1 MDPQQVYIEE
11 ARELLAELETVLLEL
26 EANPT
31 DQELIAKAFR
41 ALHTIKGSG
50 AMFGFDEI
58 ASFTHE
64 VETVFDLVRD
74 QKLPVTKELIDLTL
88 LARDRIRGLLEGEEN
103 EIDKAQAEAIL
114 KGYKDIVNRDQAPE
128 EKKPPFEKSESD
140 SFPSSTEQSV
150 TYRIRFRPARDLFA
164 SGNNPVPLLN
174 ELRSLGPCTI
184 VANTGPIP
192 LLAEVEPES
201 CYVYWDIILTTN
213 AGLDAI
219 RDVFIFVEDASE
231 IKVEV
236 IDEEGLFI
244 DDSKY
249 KKLGEILI
257 ERGDIDPEE
266 LKKVLSSQKK
276 IGELLVEA
284 GLVQPENIQ
293 SALLEQEHIRKV
305 KAKRQKVES
314 VSSIRVDASKLDL
327 LVNLVGELVTV
338 QARLSQTASSSRD
351 SDLVLISE
359 EIERLT
365 EELRDNALGIRMLP
379 IGSTFSQFQRLVR
392 DLAGDQQKEIA
403 MTTEG
408 EETELDKTVIDRL
421 HDPLVHLI
429 RNSIDHGIE
438 LPETRRKANKPVQ
451 GRLHL
456 SALHSGAH
464 VLIRIED
471 DGKGL
476 DPELIR
482 SKAVE
487 KGLISADAK
496 LSEKEIFSLIFAA
509 GFSTAATVTNV
520 SGRGV
525 GMDVVKRTID
535 SLRGTIEI
543 ESQKGIGTTV
553 TLKLPLTLAIIDG
566 LLVETGGDFYV
577 MPLSSVEECVELTRE
592 DIKQAHGRHIA
603 NVRGEIVPYL
613 RLREQFVVQGA
624 LPEIEQIVITGV
636 NGHRTGIVV
645 DQVVG
650 QHQTVI
656 KSLGKFYKEVELVSG
671 ATILGDGTLALIL
684 DLPKLTEKAERQDQG
699 GV

>member
-26 EANPT
+26 EENPE
-31 DQELIAKAFR
+31 DSELIGRAFR

-50 AMFGFDEI
+50 AMFGFETI
-58 ASFTHE
+58 AAFTHE
-64 VETVFDLVRD
+64 VETAFDLVRSN
-74 QKLPVTKELIDLTL
+74 KLPVSKELIDLTL
-88 LARDRIRGLLEGEEN
+88 KARDTIRGFLEGEDSAE
-103 EIDKAQAEAIL
+103 DKTRAEGIL
-114 KGYKDIVNRDQAPE
+114 KEYRHIVAQNQTTPE
-128 EKKPPFEKSESD
+128 KVDPFEKVEEQLTPD
-140 SFPSSTEQSV
+140 STEKNV
-150 TYRIRFRPARDLFA
+150 TYRLRFRPHQDLFN
-164 SGNNPVPLLN
+164 SGTNPIPLLN

-192 LLAEVEPES
+192 LLNEFNPEA
-201 CYVYWDIILTTN
+201 CYIFWDIILTTA
-213 AGLDAI
+213 AGLDAL
-219 RDVFIFVEDASE
+219 RDVFIFVDDSCE
-231 IKVEV
+231 IKIEV
-236 IDEEGLFI
+236 VDEEGQFI
-244 DDSKY
+244 DDMGH

-257 ERGDIDPEE
+257 ERGDIDPET
-266 LKKVLSSQKK
+266 LKKVLTSQKRL
-276 IGELLVEA
+276 GEMLVDA
-284 GLVQPENIQ
+284 GLVQPELVQ

-305 KAKRQKVES
+305 KEKRQKTEA
-314 VSSIRVDASKLDL
+314 VSSIRVAAGKLDL

-338 QARLSQTASSSRD
+338 QARLSQTASSSHN

-365 EELRDNALGIRMLP
+365 EELRDNTMSIRMMP

-392 DLAGDQQKEIA
+392 DLSKDLQKEIVL
-403 MTTEG
+403 TTEG

-438 LPETRRKANKPVQ
+438 TPDVRRAAGKSIQ
-451 GRLHL
+451 GKVHL
-456 SALHSGAH
+456 SALHSGAN

-476 DPELIR
+476 NPETIR
-482 SKAVE
+482 NKAIE
-487 KGLISADAK
+487 KGMITADAK
-496 LSEKEIFSLIFAA
+496 LSEKEIFALIFAA
-509 GFSTAATVTNV
+509 GFSTAVSITNV

-535 SLRGTIEI
+535 SLRGTIEVDS
-543 ESQKGIGTTV
+543 EVGKGTIV

-566 LLVETGGDFYV
+566 LLVKTGGDYFV
-577 MPLSSVEECVELTRE
+577 MPLSAVEECVELSGE
-592 DIKQAHGRHIA
+592 DIQKAHGRHIA

-613 RLREQFVVQGA
+613 RLREQFRVNGK
-624 LPEIEQIVITGV
+624 PPDIEQIVITGV

-645 DQVVG
+645 DEVVG

-656 KSLGKFYKEVELVSG
+656 KSLGKFYKDVELISG

-684 DLPKLTEKAERQDQG
+684 DLGKLTERAERLDHK
-699 GV
+699 

>member
-26 EANPT
+26 EENPE
-31 DQELIAKAFR
+31 DSELIGRAFR

-50 AMFGFDEI
+50 AMFGFETI
-58 ASFTHE
+58 AAFTHE
-64 VETVFDLVRD
+64 VETAFDLVRSN
-74 QKLPVTKELIDLTL
+74 KLPVSKELIDLTL
-88 LARDRIRGLLEGEEN
+88 KARDTIRGFLEGEDSAE
-103 EIDKAQAEAIL
+103 DKTRAEGIL
-114 KGYKDIVNRDQAPE
+114 KEYRHIVAQNQTTPE
-128 EKKPPFEKSESD
+128 KVDPFEKVEEQLTPD
-140 SFPSSTEQSV
+140 STEKNV
-150 TYRIRFRPARDLFA
+150 TYRLRFRPHQDLFN
-164 SGNNPVPLLN
+164 SGTNPIPLLN

-192 LLAEVEPES
+192 LLNEFNPEA
-201 CYVYWDIILTTN
+201 CYIFWDIILTTA
-213 AGLDAI
+213 AGLDAL
-219 RDVFIFVEDASE
+219 RDVFIFVDDSCE
-231 IKVEV
+231 IKIEV
-236 IDEEGLFI
+236 VDEEGQFI
-244 DDSKY
+244 DDMGH

-257 ERGDIDPEE
+257 ERGDIDPET
-266 LKKVLSSQKK
+266 LKKVLTSQKRL
-276 IGELLVEA
+276 GEMLVDA
-284 GLVQPENIQ
+284 GLVQPELVQ

-305 KAKRQKVES
+305 KEKRQKTEA
-314 VSSIRVDASKLDL
+314 VSSIRVAAGKLDL

-338 QARLSQTASSSRD
+338 QARLSQTASSSHN

-365 EELRDNALGIRMLP
+365 EELRDNTMSIRMMP

-392 DLAGDQQKEIA
+392 DLSKDLQKEIVL
-403 MTTEG
+403 TTEG

-438 LPETRRKANKPVQ
+438 TPDVRRAAGKSIQ
-451 GRLHL
+451 GKVHL
-456 SALHSGAH
+456 SALHSGAN

-476 DPELIR
+476 NPETIR
-482 SKAVE
+482 NKAIE
-487 KGLISADAK
+487 KGMITADAK
-496 LSEKEIFSLIFAA
+496 LSEKEIFALIFAA
-509 GFSTAATVTNV
+509 GFSTAVSITNV

-535 SLRGTIEI
+535 SLRGTIEVDS
-543 ESQKGIGTTV
+543 EVGKGTIV

-566 LLVETGGDFYV
+566 LLVKTGGDYFV
-577 MPLSSVEECVELTRE
+577 MPLSAVEECVELSGE
-592 DIKQAHGRHIA
+592 DIQKAHGRHIA

-613 RLREQFVVQGA
+613 RLREQFRVNGK
-624 LPEIEQIVITGV
+624 PPDIEQIVITGV

-645 DQVVG
+645 DEVVG

-656 KSLGKFYKEVELVSG
+656 KSLGKFYKDVELISG

-684 DLPKLTEKAERQDQG
+684 DLGKLTERAERLDHE
-699 GV
+699 